1 MSRDMIRA
9 MVRDVLAEEIGNLR
23 RAGLVAPEHGAPRRQ
38 VREEIVSIRCDADLR
53 AFVAR
58 LLEILKNG
66 RSREEIEEGR
76 WVFRLGSPAEG
87 GSLSGMVEHRG
98 APLSAAAPPAA
109 FARIESG
116 VVSERQ
122 IEGLP
127 PGTTCLVVSKAVRIT
142 PLAVDRLRMLGIAVK
157 RIEA

>member
-1 MSRDMIRA
+1 MRRRGLCGARGRARGENSPAVSRDMIRA

-23 RAGLVAPEHGAPRRQ
+23 RAGLVAPEHGAPHRQ

-76 WVFRLGSPAEG
+76 WVFR
-87 GSLSGMVEHRG
+87 
-98 APLSAAAPPAA
+98 
-109 FARIESG
+109 
-116 VVSERQ
+116 
-122 IEGLP
+122 
-127 PGTTCLVVSKAVRIT
+127 
-142 PLAVDRLRMLGIAVK
+142 
-157 RIEA
+157 